1 MTEDVSGSTGKGRPT
16 PKRSEVQA
24 QRKAS
29 LKRDAKSLR
38 ARQRAEREAAR
49 RAMLAGDER
58 YYPPRDQGPIK
69 AWVRTYVD
77 SRFSAG
83 ELFVP
88 LAFAI
93 LILSLIPN
101 ASVQAFVFFA
111 WLGMIVVLIM
121 DSIALNIRLRRELRR
136 EFPNANLKGSISYGV
151 LRALQM
157 RRLRVPPVKVRVGG
171 APKTPKQK

>member
-1 MTEDVSGSTGKGRPT
+1 MTDDVTGSGKGRPT
-16 PKRSEVQA
+16 PKRSQAQA

-38 ARQRAEREAAR
+38 ARQRQEREQAR
-49 RAMLAGDER
+49 RALMAGDER
-58 YYPPRDQGPIK
+58 YYPLRDQGPVK

-101 ASVQAFVFFA
+101 ASIQAFIFFA
-111 WLGMIVVLIM
+111 WLGMIAVLIM
-121 DSIALNIRLRRELRR
+121 DSIALNIRLRRGLRAQFPR
-136 EFPNANLKGSISYGV
+136 ENLKGAISYGV

-171 APKTPKQK
+171 APKEPKKK